1 VVRGTGQTRRALP
14 YGATSL
20 THTCRGSACTG
31 NVTQSKVVIIDN
43 FAAKNLRVNLLSR
56 TQLFLLCI
64 HGPATAI
71 TLRASS
77 VRFAYLAVFAAPQN
91 SKRIVGLRF
100 GLLGLYWGTALNA
113 IGVFHRVK
121 FDSLAITV
129 ILLAEVVM
137 ELKRSN

>member
-1 VVRGTGQTRRALP
+1 M
-14 YGATSL
+14 
-20 THTCRGSACTG
+20 
-31 NVTQSKVVIIDN
+31 
-43 FAAKNLRVNLLSR
+43 
-56 TQLFLLCI
+56 
-64 HGPATAI
+64 
-71 TLRASS
+71 
-77 VRFAYLAVFAAPQN
+77 RFAYLAVFAAPQN

-137 ELKRSN
+137 ELKWASTRRA